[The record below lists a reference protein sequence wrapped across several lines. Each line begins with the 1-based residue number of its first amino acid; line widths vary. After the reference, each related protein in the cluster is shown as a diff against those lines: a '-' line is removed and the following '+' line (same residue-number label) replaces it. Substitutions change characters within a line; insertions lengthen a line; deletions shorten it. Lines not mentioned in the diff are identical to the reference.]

1 MRRER
6 VLIVILVL
14 GYCLGVHENS
24 QAQQRSDA
32 RVTDLVQAEKLR
44 AGVGVVAPH
53 WAVKDQ
59 TTGELR
65 GVAVELA
72 RALAGAI
79 RVPLVTT
86 DTNH

>member
-1 MRRER
+1 MRCER

-24 QAQQRSDA
+24 QAQQRSDP
-32 RVTDLVQAEKLR
+32 RVADLVQAEKLR

-59 TTGELR
+59 TTKASC
-65 GVAVELA
+65 GVWQ
-72 RALAGAI
+72 
-79 RVPLVTT
+79 
-86 DTNH
+86 